1 MKKSQVKDAT
11 RNIRK
16 RIVSYLSICLVIM
29 LGVGAFLTTRFM
41 EAGLGREAGAY
52 EIDHNFKNFEMISS
66 LGVSESNLELVKQV
80 DGVLD
85 AEGVMQMTATISK
98 GYSKRTATVLSATE
112 RISVPELVEGRMPT
126 GEGELALAEDFSEKS
141 GIGIGDNVRL
151 HIKVA
156 NMDYPFRTHKFV
168 ITGLV
173 RHPDY
178 IHRKMSNIVVAPLS
192 SFDEEVTDGLYTRV
206 YIKSEDPSPDE
217 FYSDKYLE
225 ESRPLYD
232 RIDKLAK
239 ELEAKRTDEFK
250 RDANAEIDAEWAKAL
265 AEFEKSQAKIDNGR
279 STLNSKLA
287 KGRKKLNKAQSKLD
301 KTVKKYKKK
310 IDDGEARLN
319 KIKANCN
326 EIDKQLPEI
335 KKDLKETHEKCDET
349 IKELDNYIDKLSA
362 YIEDIRSMT
371 DEAWN
376 SDEGSSKREE
386 VSETAKECL
395 SIINTIEE
403 YRDKIDRAKA
413 QEIAD
418 KIKEVSDGTID
429 PTATVDAILNYD
441 FSVIKDLLNKQIDNP
456 DVPSREEYINTLEK
470 IKSELEKTKK
480 NVEEIRDKTAEIEKN
495 IDKYEKEK
503 DVYIANAEKKIKDY
517 RARLEKER
525 KKYQNKIDEGWNKYH
540 SVKRKYE
547 AKLAEAIALLA
558 ENREEAEKKL
568 EEARA
573 EVDKADCKWLALD
586 RKSNAGYID
595 IKSQIETLHR
605 TGTLFGIMFLLITAM
620 VCLSTLIIIIDEQ
633 KTLIGTVKAFGFHKG
648 EVLGKYLIFGV
659 TAAIVGD
666 IMAFIV
672 GTGLSEIVLKIYNG
686 QNMYPFENL
695 HTVIKPGASVLISL
709 AMVVI
714 CALATV
720 IACSDILKSPASML
734 MNGNT
739 LSSNK
744 AANKRKKEST
754 QKGSLYSKLIVRNIK
769 DDKARVIVSTVIV
782 AACCMLMGLGITVK
796 LAFGS
801 TLDKQSYEINN
812 YDLKMDFA
820 ASVSDEDKAAIDKLI
835 ADSGAEYI
843 ETMYENRIYRGI
855 DGVDA
860 LNLLCA
866 KPEEI
871 KDYIGISLDGEPMG
885 LPADGIL
892 LPLKFGERYSF
903 RRGDNIT
910 IFDNDVVGH
919 DVKISDFYN
928 SYFGRLSIITPE
940 AYRTYF
946 GEAPVFNSRYV
957 HLNGADSEALRK
969 AILKINSRVTFDT
982 PTSFRQG
989 VEANAKLFSIV
1000 TLVTTGIAILISF
1013 MILTNL
1019 ANIFLNRKKTEL
1031 SVMRVNGFS
1040 VKQAKGYLARETVI
1054 TSFIGLFAG
1063 VLIGSLFSSRAIQM
1077 IEPINMQLDRSYQW
1091 MAWVIAAALEGIFA
1105 LIIYTSTFRKVKN
1118 LDLRD
1123 IA

>member
-11 RNIRK
+11 RNIKK

-41 EAGLGREAGAY
+41 EAGLGREAATY
-52 EIDHNFKNFEMISS
+52 EMDHNYKNFEMISS
-66 LGVSESNLELVKQV
+66 LGVSDSNIELVKQV

-141 GIGIGDNVRL
+141 GMEVGDQVRL

-156 NMDYPFRTHKFV
+156 NMEYPFRTHKFV

-173 RHPDY
+173 KHPDY
-178 IHRKMSNIVVAPLS
+178 IHRRMSNIVVAPLS
-192 SFDEEVTDGLYTRV
+192 SFDEEVTDGLFTRV
-206 YIKSEDPSPDE
+206 YVKSDDPSPDE

-225 ESRPLYD
+225 DSRPLYD
-232 RIDKLAK
+232 KLDKLAQ

-265 AEFEKSQAKIDNGR
+265 AKFEESQAKIDENQN
-279 STLNSKLA
+279 TLNAKLA
-287 KGRKKLNKAQSKLD
+287 AGRKKLNNAQAKLN
-301 KTVKKYKKK
+301 KTIKKYKKK
-310 IDDGEARLN
+310 IDDGEAKL
-319 KIKANCN
+319 KKTKN
-326 EIDKQLPEI
+326 ECSELDAKLPEI
-335 KKDLKETHEKCDET
+335 KQQLETLYKNYE
-349 IKELDNYIDKLSA
+349 ELGQQLSIIQGL
-362 YIEDIRSMT
+362 IEDIE
-371 DEAWN
+371 DIPEEEWN
-376 SDEGSSKREE
+376 SEEGRAIREKVSESAKAKKEEIQEKNKKREE
-386 VSETAKECL
+386 F
-395 SIINTIEE
+395 N
-403 YRDKIDRAKA
+403 RDEAIKGAEKIKNITGGTVDLTDEVK
-413 QEIAD
+413 EIAD
-418 KIKEVSDGTID
+418 
-429 PTATVDAILNYD
+429 YD
-441 FSVIKDLLNKQIDNP
+441 FAPLIDALDDIINASETDDREAYLALLEQTKKDLQKCTDDIQKLLKDM
-456 DVPSREEYINTLEK
+456 DEINSA
-470 IKSELEKTKK
+470 IK
-480 NVEEIRDKTAEIEKN
+480 
-495 IDKYEKEK
+495 KYEKDK
-503 DVYIANAEKKIKDY
+503 DKYISDAEKKIKDY

-525 KKYQNKIDEGWNKYH
+525 KKYQAKIDSGWNKYYATK
-540 SVKRKYE
+540 SKYE
-547 AKLAEAIALLA
+547 AKLAEAIELLA
-558 ENREEAEKKL
+558 ENREEAEKKI

-648 EVLGKYLIFGV
+648 EVLGKYLVFGV

-686 QNMYPFENL
+686 QNMYPFEEL

-709 AMVVI
+709 AMLVI

-734 MNGNT
+734 MKGNT

-754 QKGSLYSKLIVRNIK
+754 QKGSLYSKLIIRNIK

-782 AACCMLMGLGITVK
+782 AACCLLMGLGITVK
-796 LAFGS
+796 LAFDS
-801 TLDKQSYEINN
+801 TLDRQSYEINN

-835 ADSGAEYI
+835 TDSGAEYI

-860 LNLLCA
+860 LNLLCG

-871 KDYIGISLDGEPMG
+871 KDYIGIRLDGESLAVPD
-885 LPADGIL
+885 DGIL

-903 RRGDNIT
+903 SQGDNIT

-919 DVKISDFYN
+919 DVKISGFYN
-928 SYFGRLSIITPE
+928 CYFGRLSIITPE
-940 AYRTYF
+940 AYKTYF
-946 GEAPVFNSRYV
+946 GEAPVYNTRYV

-989 VEANAKLFSIV
+989 VEANAKLFNIV

-1040 VKQAKGYLARETVI
+1040 IRQAKGYLARESII

-1091 MAWVIAAALEGIFA
+1091 IAWVVAAALEGIFA
-1105 LIIYTSTFRKVKN
+1105 LIIYTSTFRKVKK

>member
-41 EAGLGREAGAY
+41 EAGLGREAANY

-66 LGVSESNLELVKQV
+66 LGVSDTNLELIKQI
-80 DGVLD
+80 DGVID

-112 RISVPELVEGRMPT
+112 KISVPELVEGRMPT

-232 RIDKLAK
+232 RIDELAK

-287 KGRKKLNKAQSKLD
+287 ASRKKLNKAQAKLN
-301 KTVKKYKKK
+301 KTIKKYKKK
-310 IDDGEARLN
+310 IDDGEAKLK
-319 KIKANCN
+319 KIKN
-326 EIDKQLPEI
+326 ECSELDAKLPEI
-335 KKDLKETHEKCDET
+335 KQQLETLYKNYEELGQQLSIIQGLIEDIEDIPEEKWNSEEGRAIREKVSESAKAKKEEIQEKNKKREEFNRDEAIKGAET
-349 IKELDNYIDKLSA
+349 IKKITGGTVDL
-362 YIEDIRSMT
+362 T
-371 DEAWN
+371 DEV
-376 SDEGSSKREE
+376 K
-386 VSETAKECL
+386 
-395 SIINTIEE
+395 
-403 YRDKIDRAKA
+403 
-413 QEIAD
+413 EIAD
-418 KIKEVSDGTID
+418 
-429 PTATVDAILNYD
+429 YD
-441 FSVIKDLLNKQIDNP
+441 FAPLIDALDDIINASETDDREAYLALLEQTKRDLQKCTDDIQKLLKDMDEINSAIK
-456 DVPSREEYINTLEK
+456 
-470 IKSELEKTKK
+470 
-480 NVEEIRDKTAEIEKN
+480 
-495 IDKYEKEK
+495 KYEKDK
-503 DVYIANAEKKIKDY
+503 DKYISDAEKKIKDY

-525 KKYQNKIDEGWNKYH
+525 KKYQAKIDSGWNKYYATK
-540 SVKRKYE
+540 SKYE
-547 AKLAEAIALLA
+547 AKLAEAIELLA
-558 ENREEAEKKL
+558 ENREEAEKKI

-595 IKSQIETLHR
+595 IKSQTETLHR

-754 QKGSLYSKLIVRNIK
+754 QKGSLYSKLIIRNIK

-782 AACCMLMGLGITVK
+782 AACCLLMGLGITVK

-812 YDLKMDFA
+812 YDLRMDFA
-820 ASVSDEDKAAIDKLI
+820 ASVSDQDKVAIDKLI
-835 ADSGAEYI
+835 TDSGAEYI

-871 KDYIGISLDGEPMG
+871 KDYIGISLDDEPME

-903 RRGDNIT
+903 SRGDKIT

-919 DVKISDFYN
+919 DVKIAGFYN

-940 AYRTYF
+940 SYRTYF